1 MESVDL
7 VALETQW
14 AKAKY
19 AEFSARE
26 ERLKVEEEILKHIP
40 NPGEGTLEVTPDLK
54 VRFSLNRT
62 VDVEALQG
70 VWGNLTQEQ
79 QAAFKWK
86 AEVTVTGLKKVPVD
100 QQDALARVITVK
112 PSKPSFSLKD

>member
-1 MESVDL
+1 MENIDL
-7 VALETQW
+7 AALETQW

-26 ERLKVEEEILKHIP
+26 ERLKVEEQILKHIP
-40 NPGEGTLEVTPDLK
+40 SQSEGTFEVTNDLK
-54 VRFSLNRT
+54 VRFSLDRK

-70 VWGNLTQEQ
+70 VWSSLTQEQ
-79 QAAFKWK
+79 QSAFKWK
-86 AEVTVTGLKKVPVD
+86 AEVTMTGLKKVPVD